1 MNEFENVLIYADVC
15 KAIEIIP
22 IEEERAAAALALLRY
37 GSRGIEY
44 EGDNILIQVIM
55 Q

>member
-1 MNEFENVLIYADVC
+1 MNEFENALIFADVC
-15 KAIEIIP
+15 KTIELIP
-22 IEEERAAAALALLRY
+22 TEEERAAAALALLRY
-37 GSRGIEY
+37 GSRGIKY